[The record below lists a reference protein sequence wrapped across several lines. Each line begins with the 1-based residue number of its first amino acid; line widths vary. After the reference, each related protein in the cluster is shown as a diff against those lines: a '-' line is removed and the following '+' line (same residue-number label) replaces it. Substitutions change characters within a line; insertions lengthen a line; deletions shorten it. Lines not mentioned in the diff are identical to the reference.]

1 MQNTMTQAQPITIRL
16 EWVAVLALALF
27 SLVLRLA
34 SLDVVP
40 MNPVETAPALAAWRS
55 VSPDAS
61 GSALVA
67 DSPLVFWSQR
77 LAFGLLGGELF
88 TARMLTAL
96 AGVALGLTPL
106 LFRDLLGQNRVL
118 ILALL
123 LTVSPLILTASRMSS
138 EMVWALLLALLGLWA
153 VWRFS
158 VVRLP
163 AYGIGATVLFGA
175 MAFLSGPGGLLLTV
189 ILIAAAALALWL
201 MPEGDDTGDRLALL
215 RDWPWRSGLLVAAL
229 VVAVV
234 STGFLLYLSGLSMLG
249 ELLNTFLT
257 GLTQS
262 QPDAPLFFPLLVAL
276 FYEPWLWL
284 LAGVGVFML
293 VRQDR
298 MTLIERFLA
307 MWVVVGVIVSVV
319 YAGGTADN
327 GLWLVVPLAGL
338 PSAALSYALEELDV
352 DLLWIGDFF
361 GDEHFSLATAR
372 SAKWIVGAVVFGLLV
387 IAALHF
393 QIAMR
398 EFLTV
403 PGGSLSDYLDRVSVR
418 QPEPSPGMSLIWF
431 LMSLLFIVVGGFFAA
446 SIWGNEI
453 TVQGLLIGFGGFLVL
468 SAVAVGWTLAVTRSG
483 QPEELYYTEATS
495 EHAGLLRD
503 TLEELAYR
511 ETMGYPMIPV
521 AVMAPDTGVVAWA
534 VRDFSN
540 AYFIAD
546 VEQAWQEQVILIP
559 ETAMMVS
566 SEPGA
571 LRLPELGGSYLGQR
585 FVMTYR
591 WSSDFL
597 EGFDFLPWWGM
608 RETRIPRQVA
618 QAYILWLRQDI
629 YDSAPYQSA
638 PVG

>member
-1 MQNTMTQAQPITIRL
+1 MQKAITQAQPMTIRL
-16 EWVAVLALALF
+16 EWVAVLALVLF

-34 SLDVVP
+34 SLDIVP
-40 MNPVETAPALAAWRS
+40 MNPVETAPALAAWRA
-55 VSPDAS
+55 VSPDAP

-77 LAFGLLGGELF
+77 LAFGLLGGEMF
-88 TARMLTAL
+88 TARLLTAL

-106 LFRDLLGQNRVL
+106 LFRDLLGQNRAM

-123 LTVSPLILTASRMSS
+123 LTVSPLMFTASRMSS
-138 EMVWALLLALLGLWA
+138 EMIWAVLLVLLGLWA
-153 VWRFS
+153 AWRFS
-158 VVRLP
+158 VMRLP
-163 AYGIGATVLFGA
+163 AYGVGATVLFI
-175 MAFLSGPGGLLLTV
+175 MMVFLSGPGGLLLAV
-189 ILIAAAALALWL
+189 ILIAAAVLALWW
-201 MPEGDDTGDRLALL
+201 MPEDDDTDNRWALL
-215 RDWPWRSGLLVAAL
+215 RDWPWRSGLLVAVL
-229 VVAVV
+229 VIVVV
-234 STGFLLYLSGLSMLG
+234 STGFLLYPSGLSMLG
-249 ELLNTFLT
+249 EMLNTLLT

-262 QPDAPLFFPLLVAL
+262 QPNAPLFFPLVVAL

-298 MTLIERFLA
+298 MTLVERFLA
-307 MWVVVGVIVSVV
+307 MWVVVGVIVGVV
-319 YAGGTADN
+319 YAGGTADYA
-327 GLWLVVPLAGL
+327 LWLVVPLAGL
-338 PSAALSYALEELDV
+338 ASAALSYALEELDV

-361 GDEHFSLATAR
+361 GDEHFSLTTAR
-372 SAKWIVGAVVFGLLV
+372 IAKWIVGAVAFGLLL

-431 LMSLLFIVVGGFFAA
+431 FMSLLFIVVGGFFAA

-453 TVQGLLIGFGGFLVL
+453 TVQGLLIGFGSFLVL
-468 SAVAVGWTLAVTRSG
+468 SAVAAGWNLAVARSG
-483 QPEELYYTEATS
+483 QPQELYYTEATS
-495 EHAGLLRD
+495 EHAGLLRE

-521 AVMAPDTGVVAWA
+521 AIMAPDDGMVAWM

-540 AYFIAD
+540 AYFITD

-559 ETAMMVS
+559 EAAMIVPN
-566 SEPGA
+566 EPGA

-585 FVMTYR
+585 FEVAYS
-591 WSSDFL
+591 WSSGYL